1 MAKKSSSQKGKGLSI
16 PEASATLLRRRQSI
30 RVSFK
35 LTTKCI
41 EAMTILGSHLR
52 LKPKSL
58 FDHMVQEPETLEAI
72 AARARGRNDDDQ
84 AQMAKTYVISRDAA
98 EMLDAVASAHK
109 VSKDALVETSVAHL
123 MPLIQKEQIRHT
135 SRKNLVSRMENH
147 LKNGRKLLGDM
158 VNELGENDPMYDKMK
173 TVMAVYERAFASLSV
188 FIQKGENIEGFNAES

>member
-1 MAKKSSSQKGKGLSI
+1 MAKKSSSKKGRGLSI

-41 EAMTILGSHLR
+41 EAMNILGSHLR

-58 FDHMVQEPETLEAI
+58 FDHMVQEPKTLEAI
-72 AARARGRNDDDQ
+72 ATKARACNDEDQ
-84 AQMAKTYVISRDAA
+84 PQMVKTYVISRDAA

-109 VSKDALVETSVAHL
+109 VSRDALVVTSVQHL

-135 SRKNLVSRMENH
+135 SRKNFVSRMEHH
-147 LKNGRKLLGDM
+147 LKNGRKLLDDM
-158 VNELGENDPMYDKMK
+158 VNDLGENDPMYDKMK
-173 TVMAVYERAFASLSV
+173 NVMAVYERAFSSLSA
-188 FIQKGENIEGFNAES
+188 FIQKGENIEGFKAES